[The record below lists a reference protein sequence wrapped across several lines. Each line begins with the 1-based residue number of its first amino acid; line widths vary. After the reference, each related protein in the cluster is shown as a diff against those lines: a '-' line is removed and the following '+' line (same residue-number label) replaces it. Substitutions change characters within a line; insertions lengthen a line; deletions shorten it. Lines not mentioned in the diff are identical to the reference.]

1 MGQLNVN
8 PADLL
13 KAASDYSDLA
23 ARAAQLPPQAIAQI
37 QSIAASHGPM
47 GYPTAVGITAGLATR
62 EPAVQS
68 QAVQFGQYADRFTGH
83 AATYIDADRAAAAK
97 LDAIVFPQ
105 MHVDPKPPPTK
116 PATPWVVCWLP
127 SPDADPA
134 KYCPADTTRI
144 QYVDGQGQWVQK
156 DIGTGANQVI
166 LNGEIPGT
174 QYLPAPPTGPAPPGI
189 TDRLWPDEHGNLV
202 HQHEGQDG
210 EPPKVEVKPP
220 GQISW

>member
-8 PADLL
+8 PTDLV
-13 KAASDYSDLA
+13 KAAAGYTDLA
-23 ARAAQLPPQAIAQI
+23 ARVAQLPPLAVAAL

-47 GYPTAVGITAGLATR
+47 GYPTAVGVAVGLASR
-62 EPAVQS
+62 EPAVQGT
-68 QAVQFGQYADRFTGH
+68 AVQFRDYADRFTGH
-83 AATYIDADRAAAAK
+83 ASTYVDADRAAAAK

-105 MHVDPKPPPTK
+105 MHVDPKPPPQQPSK
-116 PATPWVVCWLP
+116 PAVVCWLP

-144 QYVDGQGQWVQK
+144 QYVDGQGQWIQK
-156 DIGTGANQVI
+156 DIGTGANEVI

-174 QYLPAPPTGPAPPGI
+174 QYLPGPPAGNAAPGI

-202 HQHEGQDG
+202 HDRVGTPNL
-210 EPPKVEVKPP
+210 PPKTEVLPP
-220 GQISW
+220 GRISW